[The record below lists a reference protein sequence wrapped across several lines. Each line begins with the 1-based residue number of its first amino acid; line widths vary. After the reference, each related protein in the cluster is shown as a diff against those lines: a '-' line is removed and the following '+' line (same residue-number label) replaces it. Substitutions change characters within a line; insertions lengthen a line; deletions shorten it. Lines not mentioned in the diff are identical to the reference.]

1 MKTTAIIPVHNE
13 ERTIGAVLNAL
24 VSNHRIS
31 NVIVVDDGSTDNT
44 PEIVKRFK
52 VKMIRLNKR
61 VGKGDAVKIGAKNV
75 KSGIILLIDA
85 DLVGLKKEHINKILD
100 PFTKS
105 FTQRNV
111 AMAVGLRDK
120 GNFIVN
126 MLMPY
131 LPLIGGERAIAAEA
145 FNEILKNPLIKEW
158 GLESVMNDY
167 CRKKKLKIV
176 KVKLHGMDHLG
187 ILNKKFELTEFSKKV
202 YSFIITRIKLLNSRN

>member
-31 NVIVVDDGSTDNT
+31 SIIVVDDNSMDNT
-44 PEIVKRFK
+44 PEIVKKFK
-52 VKMIRLNKR
+52 VKMIRLNRR
-61 VGKGDAVKIGAKNV
+61 VGKGGAVEIGAKNV
-75 KSGIILLIDA
+75 KSGIILLIDG

-100 PFTKS
+100 PFTR
-105 FTQRNV
+105 RNATMV
-111 AMAVGLRDK
+111 VGLRDK

-131 LPLIGGERAIAAEA
+131 LPSIGGERAITAEA
-145 FNEILKNPLIKEW
+145 FNEILKNPLINEW

-167 CRKKKLKIV
+167 CKKKKLKVI
-176 KVKLHGMDHLG
+176 KVRLDGMDHLG
-187 ILNKKFELTEFSKKV
+187 VLNKKSKLTEFSKKV
-202 YSFIITRIKLLNSRN
+202 YSFIITRIKLLNTRH